1 MIRASSFLHTGRVGH
16 VAARSHTNSPW
27 RHATGAMGPSVTL
40 RISPTVYESAG
51 LASLYPP
58 PLPWVPVTK
67 PASRRLGIMVSRY
80 FKEICCLSAISFS
93 GTRRSPLSER
103 SIITRS
109 AYLPLVETR

>member
-1 MIRASSFLHTGRVGH
+1 LISESSFLHTGRVGH
-16 VAARSHTNSPW
+16 VAARSQMNSPL

-80 FKEICCLSAISFS
+80 FREICWRSAISLS